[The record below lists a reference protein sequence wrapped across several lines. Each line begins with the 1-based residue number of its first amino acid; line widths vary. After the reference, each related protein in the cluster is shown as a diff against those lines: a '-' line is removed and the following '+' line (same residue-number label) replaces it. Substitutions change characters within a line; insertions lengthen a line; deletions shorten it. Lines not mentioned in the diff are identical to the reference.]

1 MQPHVIEALDYWRMT
16 WEEQQSAAQEAFTS
30 AFPALDT
37 SDPRCR
43 CYGPTLRWA
52 RPGEG
57 SGKVCLDDH
66 GRATIEF
73 EDVPK
78 ASVGQALEEV
88 FGAGWFDEGDGG
100 FAVAAPGNYSYEDES
115 TYAEYSVDVDEGGL
129 AVVAISYVKVE
140 DIVTILEALER
151 AFAEH
156 RTA

>member
-1 MQPHVIEALDYWRMT
+1 MQPHTLEALDGWRT
-16 WEEQQSAAQEAFTS
+16 AWEEQQFAAQQAFTA

-37 SDPRCR
+37 TDLRCR
-43 CYGPTLRWA
+43 CYGPTLRWE

-78 ASVGQALEEV
+78 AAIGAAFEEV

-100 FAVAAPGNYSYEDES
+100 FGRAEPGHYTYEDES
-115 TYAEYSVDVDEGGL
+115 TYAEYDIQVHETGL
-129 AVVAISYVKVE
+129 ATVAISYVKVE
-140 DIVTILEALER
+140 DIVTILDGLER
-151 AFAEH
+151 AFAGH
-156 RTA
+156 RAV